1 MIKIYPEETVGKV
14 RRIHG
19 VNGTPIIRNWYVD
32 LRYWFKR
39 WEIPVVR
46 THDCPYDAFDTVDLH
61 HIFPN
66 PEADPDD
73 PKSYRFKLS
82 DDLLSATRDSGV
94 EIYFRLGETIEHQP
108 TMMWNRPERWTPE
121 LIAKVCLN
129 IVRHYN
135 EGWANG
141 FEWGIQYWEF
151 WNEPNGPKNWT
162 GTAEQFYELY
172 RAVAV
177 AIKQHDPKLKIGLA
191 GFTSGVIEVETERY
205 KAWRDG
211 FKQCAEDGIPIDFVS
226 WHQYLS
232 DWNNLSDAADR
243 IRSFL
248 NSVGLHNAES
258 HLGEWGYRPIEEMEE
273 DRLTIFQTRNIKR
286 YDMMERVVRRQESHE
301 GAALI
306 LGVLSVLQNIDVD
319 LAQYYTATNSESWGL
334 FTNSGNPNTRAVAF
348 EVFSEFLK
356 LNPEPQRVRSEVEGL
371 SIAVLPALENGGRK
385 LRIALASLREI
396 INLPVVLNSG
406 EWKSVRLRVLDTI
419 YDWKDVSPPEV
430 KEGVVNVPIAGK
442 GIAVLELERVDGEGL
457 SGSDSKSVDI
467 RKGAEGDW

>member
-1 MIKIYPEETVGKV
+1 MIRLYPEETSGNI

-32 LRYWFKR
+32 LRYWFTR
-39 WEIPVVR
+39 WEIPIVR
-46 THDCPYDAFDTVDLH
+46 THDCPYEAFDTVDLH

-66 PEADPDD
+66 PEADPDN
-73 PKSYRFKLS
+73 PASYRFALS
-82 DDLLSATRDSGV
+82 DDLLRATRESGA

-141 FEWGIQYWEF
+141 FEWNIQYWEF

-177 AIKQHDPKLKIGLA
+177 AIKQHDPSLKVGLA

-205 KAWRDG
+205 QAWRDG
-211 FKQCAEDGIPIDFVS
+211 FRQCAEDGIPIDFVS

-232 DWNNLSDAADR
+232 DWNNLKAAADR
-243 IRSFL
+243 IRNFL
-248 NSVGLHNAES
+248 NSVGLTKAES
-258 HLGEWGYRPIEEMEE
+258 HLGEWGYRPIEEME
-273 DRLTIFQTRNIKR
+273 DQRLTIFQTRNIKR
-286 YDMMERVVRRQESHE
+286 YDMMEKVVRRQGSHE

-306 LGVLSVLQNIDVD
+306 LGVLSVLQDADVD

-334 FTNSGNPNTRAVAF
+334 FSNSGNPNTRAVAF

-356 LNPEPQRVRSEVEGL
+356 LAPVRIRSEVDAE
-371 SIAVLPALENGGRK
+371 SVAVLAAEEEGGQK
-385 LRIALASLREI
+385 LRVAVASLRELI
-396 INLPVVLNSG
+396 ALPVALNSG
-406 EWKSVRLRVLDTI
+406 EWKSVRLRVLDSV
-419 YDWKDVSPPEV
+419 YDWKEVPPPAV
-430 KEGVVNVPIAGK
+430 QEGRVEIPLAGK
-442 GIAVLELERVDGEGL
+442 GLAVLELERVVADEGT
-457 SGSDSKSVDI
+457 DTVQKNVDL
-467 RKGAEGDW
+467 RKGTEGDW